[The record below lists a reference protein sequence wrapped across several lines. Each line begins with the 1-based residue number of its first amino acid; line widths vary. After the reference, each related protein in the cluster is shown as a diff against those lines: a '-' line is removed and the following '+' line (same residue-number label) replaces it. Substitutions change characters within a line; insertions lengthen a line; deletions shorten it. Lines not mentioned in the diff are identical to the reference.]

1 MSKADDTCRTKSLEG
16 IGGRYLVVGK
26 TCGRRVVGKT
36 CGRGSGRIR
45 RQVSGSEKR
54 SADGSGVIRRHRCIR
69 EKRSAE
75 GEVG

>member
-1 MSKADDTCRTKSLEG
+1 M
-16 IGGRYLVVGK
+16 
-26 TCGRRVVGKT
+26 GKT

-54 SADGSGVIRRHRCIR
+54 SADGGGVIRRHIFSS

-75 GEVG
+75 GEVV